1 MQHLYKS
8 IAVLLFST
16 CVSVSA
22 YAQYKPMN
30 IHASKGADKGM
41 MGGMGMSEE
50 MKDKKARK
58 KQVYILKRDEL
69 SDQIRDE
76 RNAAKKQVLM
86 DEQLQLI
93 KEHDEMKRA
102 MKMKMMKKMMMKKQN
117 KSMMD
122 SSSMKM

>member
-1 MQHLYKS
+1 
-8 IAVLLFST
+8 
-16 CVSVSA
+16 
-22 YAQYKPMN
+22 MN

-76 RNAAKKQVLM
+76 KNAAKKQVLM